1 MLEMHSDGD
10 ESLINFNKED
20 PIGGAKL
27 LPRMKIKVPKLSLP
41 KT

>member
-20 PIGGAKL
+20 PTGAKL
-27 LPRMKIKVPKLSLP
+27 LPKMKIKVPKLSLP